1 MGMWGMPLMPK
12 ALLLIALL
20 LPPAAIPIRCY
31 TDLEATQ
38 GASME
43 CGMATG
49 CVKIYRKALE
59 FDPYD
64 GKFIPPEK
72 RGTDIDYFRG
82 CFLISTPDICFDA
95 KDGYSYCWCSTK
107 DLCNSCRTLS
117 TPPLLILL
125 LASLPTL
132 LLRLWPT
139 FPYAFKRRPSPPW
152 STTNPKDSS
161 SVHRRSLSSFQLNLK
176 PLSYV
181 LDVLVVRWWWRTCVS
196 QALLT
201 WETTKFTISQRH
213 PQPMQIFSFELGNL
227 WALLKSQK
235 HVKRV
240 FDILK
245 GWMMPWYYQQWT
257 SLEV

>member
-1 MGMWGMPLMPK
+1 MGIWGMPK
-12 ALLLIALL
+12 AALLLICLL
-20 LPPAAIPIRCY
+20 CLLCPAQTIRCY

-107 DLCNSCRTLS
+107 DLCNSSPTALTS
-117 TPPLLILL
+117 PPLLLL
-125 LASLPTL
+125 LLLLPTTL
-132 LLRLWPT
+132 LL
-139 FPYAFKRRPSPPW
+139 
-152 STTNPKDSS
+152 
-161 SVHRRSLSSFQLNLK
+161 
-176 PLSYV
+176 
-181 LDVLVVRWWWRTCVS
+181 
-196 QALLT
+196 
-201 WETTKFTISQRH
+201 
-213 PQPMQIFSFELGNL
+213 
-227 WALLKSQK
+227 
-235 HVKRV
+235 
-240 FDILK
+240 
-245 GWMMPWYYQQWT
+245 
-257 SLEV
+257 